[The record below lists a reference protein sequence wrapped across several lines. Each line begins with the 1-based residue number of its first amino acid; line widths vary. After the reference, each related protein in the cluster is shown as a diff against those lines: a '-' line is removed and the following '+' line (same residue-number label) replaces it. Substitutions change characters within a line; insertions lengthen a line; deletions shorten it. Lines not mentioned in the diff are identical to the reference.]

1 MQCCRSSMGPMAAPL
16 TPGDAAERYNE
27 LFPAVY
33 LAFNRR
39 DLKHS
44 ELSGASRGVMLHLA
58 QSGPLTV
65 GECAQHLDRAQS
77 VVSEIV
83 EQLVRH
89 DWLAKVRDENDRRRT
104 LVWLTEHGRSRLV
117 EDQSVLSA
125 NILEQALMCMR
136 PEERSMLIEGT
147 QALLR
152 AASASHTDTASTTKK
167 DDE

>member
-1 MQCCRSSMGPMAAPL
+1 
-16 TPGDAAERYNE
+16 
-27 LFPAVY
+27 
-33 LAFNRR
+33 
-39 DLKHS
+39 
-44 ELSGASRGVMLHLA
+44 
-58 QSGPLTV
+58 
-65 GECAQHLDRAQS
+65 

-104 LVWLTEHGRSRLV
+104 LVWLTDQGRSRLV

-125 NILEQALMCMR
+125 NILEQAITRMR

-152 AASASHTDTASTTKK
+152 AASASHSDTTASTQKGEK
-167 DDE
+167 